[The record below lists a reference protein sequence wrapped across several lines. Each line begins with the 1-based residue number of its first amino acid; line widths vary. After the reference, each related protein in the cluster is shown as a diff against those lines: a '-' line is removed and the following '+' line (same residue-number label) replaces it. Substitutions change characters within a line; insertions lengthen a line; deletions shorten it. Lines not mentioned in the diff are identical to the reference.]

1 MDADTS
7 MKILV
12 IILSVT
18 LAVFL
23 ILGIVFTIKL
33 IQIVSALKRITVKA
47 EDIVDKADEAATLF
61 KNAAAPVAISRL
73 ISNITDLVSRKDK
86 GDK

>member
-7 MKILV
+7 MQILV
-12 IILSVT
+12 IILSAT

-23 ILGIVFTIKL
+23 ILGIVLIIKM
-33 IQIVSALKRITVKA
+33 IQVADVLKRISLKA
-47 EDIVDKADEAATLF
+47 EDVVDNVEEAASLF

-73 ISNITDLVSRKDK
+73 ISNITDLVGRKDK
-86 GDK
+86 GGK